1 MFQVSR
7 TWPLV
12 PASAVCSAEPTMAGP
27 LRVAVT
33 VVPDC
38 TRISRYTSLGR
49 PAWVTAK
56 DNVAVAVV
64 EAPDAEGAMV
74 GITGAVVGAMTGV
87 RVGANG
93 VDVGATDTT
102 RVRGTKGVRVGV
114 GSGVGVGLGMA
125 VGVGMAKAVGVR
137 KGVATGV
144 GVGVD
149 LAPSLV
155 VGATTRVGVGLETRV
170 GAESRARVGDSV
182 GINVGGGLRV
192 NAAVASRVA
201 TGSADGVVPGSAV
214 AEIVA
219 VASGPSAVPQAA
231 PITRNTASRPVH
243 RTVPGG
249 LTSLV
254 FVHPAVAEYRP
265 CNPRRGA
272 VAGLVKNWCPTG
284 ISSGLWLLGAG

>member
-74 GITGAVVGAMTGV
+74 GITGAV
-87 RVGANG
+87 
-93 VDVGATDTT
+93 VGATDTT

-182 GINVGGGLRV
+182 GINVGGGL
-192 NAAVASRVA
+192 S
-201 TGSADGVVPGSAV
+201 P
-214 AEIVA
+214 
-219 VASGPSAVPQAA
+219 
-231 PITRNTASRPVH
+231 
-243 RTVPGG
+243 
-249 LTSLV
+249 
-254 FVHPAVAEYRP
+254 
-265 CNPRRGA
+265 NPPKD
-272 VAGLVKNWCPTG
+272 V
-284 ISSGLWLLGAG
+284 LGDSP